1 MKKDAKKAVM
11 KKFQTH
17 GKDTGSAQVQI
28 AILTHKI
35 SDLSEHLEVHKKD
48 NHSRR
53 GLIGMVGKRRR
64 LLRYLKLNDSSKYI
78 EITKNLGLRK

>member
-1 MKKDAKKAVM
+1 M

-35 SDLSEHLEVHKKD
+35 SDLSEHLEVHKQDK
-48 NHSRR
+48 HSLR